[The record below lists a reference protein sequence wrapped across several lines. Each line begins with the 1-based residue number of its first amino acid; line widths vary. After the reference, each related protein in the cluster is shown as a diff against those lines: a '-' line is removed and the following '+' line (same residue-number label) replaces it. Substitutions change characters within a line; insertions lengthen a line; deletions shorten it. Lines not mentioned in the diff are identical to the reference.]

1 MVFALPQFYLSAF
14 GVDCNYIVI
23 RGKIMLKE
31 KYVHWEEDITITR
44 SSNNRYLLFNTAN
57 EKDKYIINDV
67 CFEIVSLC
75 NGLNR
80 ISDICQKCAEKYS
93 VPYEEAEGN
102 VVELLD
108 SIEKEYQLKLV
119 YSDNPA
125 RNPVTINIETFYF
138 PQVATLELTQQC
150 NLRCIHCYGNYGGEI
165 KQKKLSFEECKKIL
179 LDLKNNDIK
188 ILELT
193 GGEITIHPDFEQILE
208 FAVICGFERIALLTN
223 GLRFSEKT
231 KEILIKNRNLFSI
244 QIDLHSLDEQYLK
257 WFTQCEN
264 VLEPVQKNI
273 RFCVENNIRLR
284 LATIVT
290 PRNLDE
296 VESIVD
302 WGFHARA
309 DGLAIGIVQNLGRAQ
324 MNDSLILKDEKNWK
338 KFGSILDKVVLKYPD
353 FITEIDVT
361 RLEDANCGS
370 ISSHIVIG
378 TDGETKLCSLDA
390 LNRLN
395 SSLGNVLQNGLKDLY
410 TKNKEFILSYGN
422 LKSPKKDSKECSE
435 CVNRGFCD
443 GCLYRAF
450 IRGTELGDRCG
461 WYKNVPE
468 IVKQKLNP
476 ISN

>member
-1 MVFALPQFYLSAF
+1 M
-14 GVDCNYIVI
+14 
-23 RGKIMLKE
+23 
-31 KYVHWEEDITITR
+31 
-44 SSNNRYLLFNTAN
+44 
-57 EKDKYIINDV
+57 
-67 CFEIVSLC
+67 
-75 NGLNR
+75 
-80 ISDICQKCAEKYS
+80 
-93 VPYEEAEGN
+93 
-102 VVELLD
+102 
-108 SIEKEYQLKLV
+108 
-119 YSDNPA
+119 
-125 RNPVTINIETFYF
+125 
-138 PQVATLELTQQC
+138 
-150 NLRCIHCYGNYGGEI
+150 
-165 KQKKLSFEECKKIL
+165 
-179 LDLKNNDIK
+179 
-188 ILELT
+188 
-193 GGEITIHPDFEQILE
+193 E
-208 FAVICGFERIALLTN
+208 FAVTCGFERIALLTN

-378 TDGETKLCSLDA
+378 TDGETHG
-390 LNRLN
+390 R
-395 SSLGNVLQNGLKDLY
+395 
-410 TKNKEFILSYGN
+410 
-422 LKSPKKDSKECSE
+422 
-435 CVNRGFCD
+435 R
-443 GCLYRAF
+443 
-450 IRGTELGDRCG
+450 
-461 WYKNVPE
+461 
-468 IVKQKLNP
+468 
-476 ISN
+476 